1 MADCIARDRA
11 NPHASSCFV
20 RPTPC
25 PNPPVTRFTI
35 TVVMRTDKRTDRT
48 EPNLHTQSIVD
59 KRTRFVVRFDFNTQ
73 PQKQHE
79 FKARIT
85 SAKCEYPNRSKN
97 FQAFYILSLSP
108 KEKPLGQSTVIDL
121 IKSIFILLQRI
132 YTYFWLFM

>member
-1 MADCIARDRA
+1 
-11 NPHASSCFV
+11 
-20 RPTPC
+20 
-25 PNPPVTRFTI
+25 
-35 TVVMRTDKRTDRT
+35 MRTDKRTDRT

-97 FQAFYILSLSP
+97 FQAF
-108 KEKPLGQSTVIDL
+108 
-121 IKSIFILLQRI
+121 
-132 YTYFWLFM
+132 